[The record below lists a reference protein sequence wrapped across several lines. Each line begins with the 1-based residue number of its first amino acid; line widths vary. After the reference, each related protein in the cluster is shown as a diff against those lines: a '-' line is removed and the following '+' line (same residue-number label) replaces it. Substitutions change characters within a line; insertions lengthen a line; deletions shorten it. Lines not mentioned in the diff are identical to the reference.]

1 MERACVES
9 FSGSSAGE
17 QDVDT
22 RCRKVYYDT
31 ARDVLGLFRAI
42 APLVKAQ
49 EIDQVH
55 HACMH
60 ACCSFFIARKRCSHT
75 RFYSRPSSLIVAWVV
90 GFSPR
95 CLA

>member
-49 EIDQVH
+49 EIDQVWF
-55 HACMH
+55 AVVLPK
-60 ACCSFFIARKRCSHT
+60 SFLFDFHLR
-75 RFYSRPSSLIVAWVV
+75 SS
-90 GFSPR
+90 
-95 CLA
+95 